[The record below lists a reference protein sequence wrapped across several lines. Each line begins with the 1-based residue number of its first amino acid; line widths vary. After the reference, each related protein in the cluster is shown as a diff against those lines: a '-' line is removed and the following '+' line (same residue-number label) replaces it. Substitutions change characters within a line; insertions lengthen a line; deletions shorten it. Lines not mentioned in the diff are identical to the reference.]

1 MLATEMYKVSINF
14 SPPHVNEIFEISNE
28 HSYKLK
34 QKFSRPLVKSF
45 YHGTESLSY
54 LEPKVLRYTPKHLQK
69 YKMV

>member
-34 QKFSRPLVKSF
+34 QNSVFPTFSKIILSRNWKSF
-45 YHGTESLSY
+45 LFRAKSFEIYSQTFT
-54 LEPKVLRYTPKHLQK
+54 KI
-69 YKMV
+69 